1 MDYLVAV
8 HTDVGIRKS
17 TNQDSVL
24 LQTAHTNLGNIAF
37 GCVCD
42 GMGGLAKGELASA
55 TLINAFAV
63 WFQKDLPEMLAE
75 GFDQAVLYAQ
85 WKNIILTQAKKI
97 EAFGKYHGFH
107 LGTTCVALLLFQNK
121 YYVVNVGDS
130 RAYHIDG
137 AFNQITKDQ
146 TYIQREMDMGRMTP
160 EEARR
165 DPQRNVLLQCVGAS
179 EFIEPDFYSGDVMN
193 GDVFMLCSDGFRH
206 IITPEEMYQYLNPN
220 ALYTE
225 QNMLENITYLTD
237 LNKYRREE
245 DNISVAVIKTC

>member
-55 TLINAFAV
+55 TLINAFAA

-97 EAFGKYHGFH
+97 
-107 LGTTCVALLLFQNK
+107 
-121 YYVVNVGDS
+121 
-130 RAYHIDG
+130 
-137 AFNQITKDQ
+137 
-146 TYIQREMDMGRMTP
+146 
-160 EEARR
+160 
-165 DPQRNVLLQCVGAS
+165 
-179 EFIEPDFYSGDVMN
+179 
-193 GDVFMLCSDGFRH
+193 
-206 IITPEEMYQYLNPN
+206 
-220 ALYTE
+220 
-225 QNMLENITYLTD
+225 
-237 LNKYRREE
+237 
-245 DNISVAVIKTC
+245 